1 MKLCVSRFITLALFA
16 VLTLSSLSACSDNEI
31 GASQGGEQPDLVAV
45 TIEVDGHR
53 IIIENAAGRTV
64 LQLLE
69 RAKIQLNEGDVVS
82 VPPQQVPEADT
93 TIRILRN
100 PNAVVPDEPDDPGTD
115 TPVNPDREVV
125 SIEYYYDCDGSGHG
139 LKVIIYSDGTREE
152 IPF

>member
-1 MKLCVSRFITLALFA
+1 MKLRVSTFLALTLCFTLALGF
-16 VLTLSSLSACSDNEI
+16 LSACSDNES
-31 GASQGGEQPDLVAV
+31 GASQGGETPDPIAV
-45 TIEVDGHR
+45 TIEVDGHQ

-69 RAKIQLNEGDVVS
+69 RAKIQLNDGDVVS
-82 VPPQQVPEADT
+82 VPPTQVPEADT

-100 PNAVVPDEPDDPGTD
+100 PNAVVPDDPDDPGTD